1 MQIFQNGGPQT
12 SGWQSRQNKE
22 TGEKDASFNLLFSD
36 CACDV
41 CGSLFY
47 QTELRSLS
55 CDQWHQLSAVGGFL
69 SPECDCIAAGSIASF
84 QAVTCCCSSAHISEQ
99 SAQQVMPSSPPAPC
113 TLHPPPLHVF
123 DHFLSL
129 FVSFS
134 AAWSFSLIVWGVI
147 DSNELSH
154 DCIIISLPCTFVSQA
169 CNEYCIYL
177 YIYLQADS
185 I

>member
-99 SAQQVMPSSPPAPC
+99 SAQQVMPSSPPGP
-113 TLHPPPLHVF
+113 LHPPSSTTTRLWS
-123 DHFLSL
+123 LSL
-129 FVSFS
+129 LVCVFLCSLVLFS
-134 AAWSFSLIVWGVI
+134 HCLRCDWQQWAFTWLHHNFPAMHFCQPSL
-147 DSNELSH
+147 
-154 DCIIISLPCTFVSQA
+154 
-169 CNEYCIYL
+169 
-177 YIYLQADS
+177 
-185 I
+185 